1 MSKQIYSWGKVKAG
15 DIISFRYQSLDSEY
29 SLTTLLVLNPKL
41 KYIKKSGERNT
52 HLVGLKLE
60 ERFVIPTI
68 RSKPLLVALL
78 LKTGTVEVIDE
89 SSGIFRVEISGVTP
103 QGAPRTTYKKLKTI
117 IQKNSLYRTYDY
129 KQARKSPI
137 FLEPIKLPN
146 KFVEVLVEN

>member
-1 MSKQIYSWGKVKAG
+1 MS
-15 DIISFRYQSLDSEY
+15 IISE
-29 SLTTLLVLNPKL
+29 LLEIILFF
-41 KYIKKSGERNT
+41 I
-52 HLVGLKLE
+52 
-60 ERFVIPTI
+60 I
-68 RSKPLLVALL
+68 A
-78 LKTGTVEVIDE
+78 VESILQLFIIIE
-89 SSGIFRVEISGVTP
+89 FSIFRVEISGVTP